1 MAGILE
7 DLLGRKAKKNV
18 ITLPL
23 CRTGTR
29 PSPTPTSSWPS
40 GTSGIGRRHDLF
52 TGLRKFVKWY
62 VESTTA

>member
-7 DLLGRKAKKNV
+7 DLLGRKAKMNV
-18 ITLPL
+18 VTLRA
-23 CRTGTR
+23 CRTRTC
-29 PSPTPTSSWPS
+29 PSPKPTSAWPT
-40 GTSGIGRRHDLF
+40 GTSGIGRRHDLA